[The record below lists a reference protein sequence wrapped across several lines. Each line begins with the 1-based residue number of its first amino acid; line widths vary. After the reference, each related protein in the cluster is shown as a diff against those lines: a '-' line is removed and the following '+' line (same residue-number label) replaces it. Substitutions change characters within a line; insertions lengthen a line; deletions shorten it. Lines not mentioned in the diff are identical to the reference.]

1 MQERYL
7 IVVAEFTRSI
17 SDKLLEG
24 AEEAFHTAGLA
35 EDQIDVMRV
44 PGCFELPVVAV
55 KGARTGAYAAVVCL
69 GCVIRGET
77 THYDYVAGQ
86 AAEGIMRASLETEVP
101 IIFGVVT
108 TENLAQAQARSGGEH
123 GNKGTYAAEAAM
135 KMAKTLKDLAKK
147 VTR

>member
-1 MQERYL
+1 MNQRYL
-7 IVVAEFTRSI
+7 IIVAEFTRSI
-17 SDKLLEG
+17 SDKLLDG
-24 AEEAFHTAGLA
+24 AKETFFEAGL
-35 EDQIDVMRV
+35 EETQVDVLRV
-44 PGCFELPVVAV
+44 PGCFELPVVAM
-55 KGARTGAYAAVVCL
+55 KAARSHAYAAIVCL

-108 TENLAQAQARSGGEH
+108 TENLAQAQARAGGEH
-123 GNKGTYAAEAAM
+123 GNKGAYAAAAALSM
-135 KMAKTLKDLAKK
+135 TKTLQELSSK